1 MKNKKTDHT
10 TLIWEKK
17 NIFADKYLFH
27 DGKKGIASVQFNSM
41 SFKYRNAHISFHD
54 DTAIQLVSRNTF
66 KTSIDIIKDGAS
78 IGRFSKSG
86 MSRFTLEVEGE
97 TYNLVKKTWVS
108 EWTWYNAKNERI
120 LFLNKEI
127 FGEKGNIVLK
137 GDLNFSKSLMA
148 LLGIY
153 AISLEQKESMATLF
167 VVFLPLWLSMMS

>member
-1 MKNKKTDHT
+1 MKNRKAEHT

-17 NIFADKYLFH
+17 NIFSDKYLFH

-41 SFKYRNAHISFHD
+41 SFKYRNAYISFQD
-54 DTAIQLVSRNTF
+54 ESAIQLVSRNTF
-66 KTSIDIIKDGAS
+66 KTSIDIVRDGAT

-86 MSRFTLEVEGE
+86 MSRFTLELEGE
-97 TYNLVKKTWVS
+97 TFNLIKKTWVS

-127 FGEKGNIVLK
+127 FGEKGNVVLK
-137 GDLNFSKSLMA
+137 GDLNFSRSLMA

-153 AISLEQKESMATLF
+153 AISVEQKESMAKLF
-167 VVFLPLWLSMMS
+167 VVFLPVFISMMS